1 MIKDVKRKKEE
12 KKKVHF
18 GLDKCLVVEMN
29 VIRISQIDFYEILLY
44 TKKNYR
50 PQMSYRGSYWIFKI
64 LGTRNR
70 TTSSVWT
77 GLQVILLIIKYG
89 RPLGSLQ
96 CENITV
102 PQSAHDRCVTSD
114 CPSAEPGSGP

>member
-44 TKKNYR
+44 TKK
-50 PQMSYRGSYWIFKI
+50 
-64 LGTRNR
+64 
-70 TTSSVWT
+70 
-77 GLQVILLIIKYG
+77 IIVLKCRIAEAIGYLKFWG
-89 RPLGSLQ
+89 REIARHLPFG
-96 CENITV
+96 
-102 PQSAHDRCVTSD
+102 PD
-114 CPSAEPGSGP
+114 CK